1 MSYNTINEDHS
12 QEDEKVY
19 DPDENYYFLSYE
31 SESAQRWIRA
41 PWLTA
46 TQLRMYL
53 YRLSYDPDGN
63 YSDICV
69 MPEDL
74 LDERIYVKT
83 ECGEFKEISLR
94 VFLYDFRYEIHAH
107 NFRKH
112 SLSETACSDASTE
125 Q

>member
-1 MSYNTINEDHS
+1 MTYNTINEDHS

-31 SESAQRWIRA
+31 SESEKRWIRA

-46 TQLRMYL
+46 SQLRMYL
-53 YRLSYDPDGN
+53 YRLSYDLDEN

-74 LDERIYVKT
+74 LDERIYVKA
-83 ECGEFKEISLR
+83 ESGEFKEISLR
-94 VFLYDFRYEIHAH
+94 SFLYDFRYEIYAH
-107 NFRKH
+107 NFRKQ
-112 SLSETACSDASTE
+112 SLSDTTCNGASTGR
-125 Q
+125 